1 MLIFYIRE
9 TFKGANSGFM
19 KIPFIQSVIQRHYNQ
34 FDEDEKRNVTIFLIL
49 EMMMIFVIGTWG
61 FGFVYLQMWE
71 MFWLV
76 VFTWIGYVLLFLG
89 TALWGLPFRLGRSAA
104 LMLALLIT
112 GVPPIYYGMETM
124 ITVHL
129 VFVPFATVLLF
140 SRKERRPFFNYLIL
154 VLIAFLVVI
163 AWNLLRGPLFEVPAD
178 TFRIFNTVVTFDSMF
193 ISLYFAYF
201 FYTQNAEFKDMLATE
216 REKSDRLL
224 LSLFPDSIAGQL
236 RDSNQSIA
244 DSFENV
250 TILFADIVGFTR
262 YASHMSP
269 NDLVAMLDEIFS
281 EFDALA
287 DKYGVEK
294 IKTIGDS
301 YLAVGGLPLP
311 DENHCQAIADMA
323 LEMNQ
328 VIKEKYTIKYN
339 LTLRIGIHTGQA
351 VAGVIGNKKFAY
363 DIWGDCVNIASRFEA
378 SGHPEKIHIT
388 EDVKKLLGDVYVYE
402 DCGQIA
408 IKGKGMMHSYFLL
421 ERNETKPSNIA
432 NSEGSSLSP

>member
-1 MLIFYIRE
+1 
-9 TFKGANSGFM
+9 M
-19 KIPFIQSVIQRHYNQ
+19 KIPFIQSVIQRHYNH
-34 FDEDEKRNVTIFLIL
+34 FDEDEKRNITIFLIL

-89 TALWGLPFRLGRSAA
+89 TAFWGLPFKLGRSAA
-104 LMLALLIT
+104 LMLALVIT

-154 VLIAFLVVI
+154 VLIAFLLVI
-163 AWNLLRGPLFEVPAD
+163 AWNLMRGPLFEVPAE

-250 TILFADIVGFTR
+250 TLLFAYIVGFTR
-262 YASHMSP
+262 YASNMP
-269 NDLVAMLDEIFS
+269 ANELVAMLDEIFS

-311 DENHCQAIADMA
+311 DENHCRAIADMA

-328 VIKEKYTIKYN
+328 IIKEKYTVKYK
-339 LTLRIGIHTGQA
+339 LTLRIGIHTGHA

-388 EDVKKLLGDVYVYE
+388 KDVKNLLGDAYVYE
-402 DCGQIA
+402 DCGEIA

-421 ERNETKPSNIA
+421 ERNETEP
-432 NSEGSSLSP
+432 

>member
-262 YASHMSP
+262 YASNMTP
-269 NDLVAMLDEIFS
+269 NELVAMLDEIFS

-311 DENHCQAIADMA
+311 DENHCRAIADMA

-328 VIKEKYTIKYN
+328 IIKEKYTVKYK
-339 LTLRIGIHTGQA
+339 LTLRIGIHTGHA

-388 EDVKKLLGDVYVYE
+388 KDVKNLLGDAYVYE
-402 DCGQIA
+402 DCGEIA

-421 ERNETKPSNIA
+421 ERNETEP
-432 NSEGSSLSP
+432 

>member
-1 MLIFYIRE
+1 
-9 TFKGANSGFM
+9 M
-19 KIPFIQSVIQRHYNQ
+19 KIPFIQKIIRNHYNH

-49 EMMMIFVIGTWG
+49 ELMMIFVIGTWA
-61 FGFVYLQMWE
+61 FGFIYLKMWE

-76 VFTWIGYVLLFLG
+76 IFTWIGYTLLFIG
-89 TALWGLPFRLGRSAA
+89 TALWGMPFKIGRSLA
-104 LMLALLIT
+104 LMLALVIT
-112 GVPPIYYGMETM
+112 GVPPVYYGMDTM

-129 VFVPFATVLLF
+129 VFVPLATILMF
-140 SRKERRPFFNYLIL
+140 SRKEKKEFFIYLSL
-154 VLIAFLVVI
+154 FFVAFLLVI
-163 AWNLLRGPLFEVPAD
+163 GWNLFFGPIYAVHPD
-178 TFRIFNTVVTFDSMF
+178 TFHIFNTIVTLDSMF

-201 FYTQNAEFKDMLATE
+201 FFTQNAEYKDMLATE

-224 LSLFPDSIAGQL
+224 LSLFPDSIAGKL
-236 RDSNQSIA
+236 RNSNQSIA

-262 YASHMSP
+262 YASNMPP
-269 NDLVAMLDEIFS
+269 NELVAMLDEIFS

-301 YLAVGGLPLP
+301 YLAVCGLPVP
-311 DENHCQAIADMA
+311 DDHHCQSIANMA
-323 LEMNQ
+323 LEINQ
-328 VIKEKYTIKYN
+328 VIKEKYTSKYN
-339 LTLRIGIHTGQA
+339 LSLRIGIHTGQA
-351 VAGVIGNKKFAY
+351 VAGVIGNKKFVY

-388 EDVKKLLGDVYVYE
+388 QDVKNVLGDAYIYE

-408 IKGKGMMHSYFLL
+408 IKGKGMMHSYYLL
-421 ERNETKPSNIA
+421 EHNVVRINTV
-432 NSEGSSLSP
+432 SEMNKSSEIINGLQIQNN

>member
-1 MLIFYIRE
+1 
-9 TFKGANSGFM
+9 
-19 KIPFIQSVIQRHYNQ
+19 
-34 FDEDEKRNVTIFLIL
+34 
-49 EMMMIFVIGTWG
+49 
-61 FGFVYLQMWE
+61 
-71 MFWLV
+71 
-76 VFTWIGYVLLFLG
+76 
-89 TALWGLPFRLGRSAA
+89 
-104 LMLALLIT
+104 
-112 GVPPIYYGMETM
+112 
-124 ITVHL
+124 
-129 VFVPFATVLLF
+129 
-140 SRKERRPFFNYLIL
+140 
-154 VLIAFLVVI
+154 
-163 AWNLLRGPLFEVPAD
+163 
-178 TFRIFNTVVTFDSMF
+178 
-193 ISLYFAYF
+193 
-201 FYTQNAEFKDMLATE
+201 MLATE

-262 YASHMSP
+262 YASNMSP
-269 NDLVAMLDEIFS
+269 SELVAMLDEIFS

-328 VIKEKYTIKYN
+328 VIKEKYTVKYK
-339 LTLRIGIHTGQA
+339 LTLRIGIHTGHA

-388 EDVKKLLGDVYVYE
+388 EDVKRLLGDAYVYE
-402 DCGQIA
+402 DCGEIA

-421 ERNETKPSNIA
+421 ERKEEKPT
-432 NSEGSSLSP
+432 SSVKSYASRQG

>member
-1 MLIFYIRE
+1 
-9 TFKGANSGFM
+9 M
-19 KIPFIQSVIQRHYNQ
+19 KIPFIQRIIQRHYNH

-49 EMMMIFVIGTWG
+49 ELMMIFVIGTWG
-61 FGFVYLQMWE
+61 FGFVYLEMWE

-89 TALWGLPFRLGRSAA
+89 TAFWGLPFKLGRSAA
-104 LMLALLIT
+104 LMLALVIT

-140 SRKERRPFFNYLIL
+140 SRKERQAFFNYLIL
-154 VLIAFLVVI
+154 VLLAFLVVI
-163 AWNLLRGPLFEVPAD
+163 AWNLLKGPLFEVPAD

-201 FYTQNAEFKDMLATE
+201 FFTQNAEFKDMLATE

-328 VIKEKYTIKYN
+328 VIKEKYTIKYK
-339 LTLRIGIHTGQA
+339 LTLRIGIHTGHA

-388 EDVKKLLGDVYVYE
+388 EDVKKLLGDAYVYE

-421 ERNETKPSNIA
+421 ERNETKPSSIA
-432 NSEGSSLSP
+432 NSNASSLSPENEMG

>member
-1 MLIFYIRE
+1 
-9 TFKGANSGFM
+9 M

-262 YASHMSP
+262 YASNMTP
-269 NDLVAMLDEIFS
+269 NELVAMLDEIFS

-311 DENHCQAIADMA
+311 DENHCRAIADMA

-328 VIKEKYTIKYN
+328 IIKEKYTVKYK
-339 LTLRIGIHTGQA
+339 LTLRIGIHTGHA

-388 EDVKKLLGDVYVYE
+388 KDVKNLLGDAYVYE
-402 DCGQIA
+402 DCGEIA

-421 ERNETKPSNIA
+421 ERNETEP
-432 NSEGSSLSP
+432 

>member
-19 KIPFIQSVIQRHYNQ
+19 KIPFIQSVIQRHYNH
-34 FDEDEKRNVTIFLIL
+34 FDEDEKRNITIFLIL

-89 TALWGLPFRLGRSAA
+89 TAFWGLPFKLGRSAA
-104 LMLALLIT
+104 LMLALVIT

-154 VLIAFLVVI
+154 VLIAFLLVI
-163 AWNLLRGPLFEVPAD
+163 AWNLMRGPLFEVPAE

-262 YASHMSP
+262 YASNMP
-269 NDLVAMLDEIFS
+269 ANELVAMLDEIFS

-311 DENHCQAIADMA
+311 DENHCRAIADMA

-328 VIKEKYTIKYN
+328 IIKEKYTVKYN
-339 LTLRIGIHTGQA
+339 LTLRIGIHTGHA

-388 EDVKKLLGDVYVYE
+388 KDVKNLLGDAYVYE
-402 DCGQIA
+402 DCGEIA

-421 ERNETKPSNIA
+421 ERNETNT
-432 NSEGSSLSP
+432 SEAAYEVSRGHTL

>member
-388 EDVKKLLGDVYVYE
+388 EDVKKLLGDAYVYE

-432 NSEGSSLSP
+432 NSEVSNLSR